1 MTDGAEGFN
10 IQFSVCGLQQR
21 TKNTTFF
28 LMCMISRDSL
38 MQNWPGRVSHYV
50 DCPF

>member
-1 MTDGAEGFN
+1 MEQKALIFN
-10 IQFSVCGLQQR
+10 PVCVACKKN
-21 TKNTTFF
+21 KNTAF
-28 LMCMISRDSL
+28 LLTCMISRDSL